1 MGGFAV
7 YRLPYAKQ
15 ATLVR
20 QTEGEPLE
28 LSSCQALNGQQGFV
42 IAPFEITPAQPIILI
57 RPDETEVVDLVFSRK
72 EEGGTRKEITSG
84 ADF

>member
-42 IAPFEITPAQPIILI
+42 IAPFEITPARNGVP
-57 RPDETEVVDLVFSRK
+57 RLVEERGCFF
-72 EEGGTRKEITSG
+72 EEGGRRNEEG
-84 ADF
+84 E